1 MSALT
6 RIERLDE
13 RFPDFFSDMFR
24 RFARTTD
31 WPALRPPNEMKIDVT
46 EDDKQYLVKAEIP
59 GAKKE
64 DVRVNI
70 DGNFVSISAEVKEE
84 KETKGDG
91 ERNLVRELYYGSM
104 ARGFSLAHEVNDK
117 EAQAKFENGILSLTL
132 PKRAEAKGTTLKIG

>member
-1 MSALT
+1 
-6 RIERLDE
+6 
-13 RFPDFFSDMFR
+13 
-24 RFARTTD
+24 
-31 WPALRPPNEMKIDVT
+31 MKIDIT

-91 ERNLVRELYYGSM
+91 ARNLVRELYYGSM